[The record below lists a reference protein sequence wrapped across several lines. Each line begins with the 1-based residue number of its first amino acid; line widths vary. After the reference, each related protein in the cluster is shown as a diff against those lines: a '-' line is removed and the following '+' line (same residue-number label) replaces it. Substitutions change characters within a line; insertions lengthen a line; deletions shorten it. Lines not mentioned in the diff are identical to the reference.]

1 LYRQPDDSTHG
12 RPSTNNEFKAA
23 INKLTEAINSIG
35 DTPDLIIGGDFNLPH
50 ISWDTNSPSRQ
61 CPNEEKEML
70 ATLNTLCSELHLTQ
84 VIKEPTHYQG
94 NILDL
99 VFTNNTNLIHN
110 TIVTSTIRSISHHS
124 MVTIQ
129 TQYKEPIQSD
139 NPKDSPDYLLS
150 TI

>member
-1 LYRQPDDSTHG
+1 
-12 RPSTNNEFKAA
+12 
-23 INKLTEAINSIG
+23 
-35 DTPDLIIGGDFNLPH
+35 
-50 ISWDTNSPSRQ
+50 
-61 CPNEEKEML
+61 ML

-110 TIVTSTIRSISHHS
+110 TIVTPTLRSISHHS

-129 TQYKEPIQSD
+129 TQYKAPIQSD
-139 NPKDSPDYLLS
+139 NPKESPRLTPLDYLNFHRNKISWESMNQELGKQDWVNLLTDKS
-150 TI
+150 PSEMLDTIYATIHQASKTHIPPRKKPISQKTKNQ